1 MARASSLRVLASRR
15 DLGSPRALLF
25 GLLGLSVLVRIG
37 AAIYLGDRVVPLPG
51 TADQVSYHN
60 LAVRVLQGYG
70 FSFPE
75 PWWPMT
81 AANAPTA
88 HWSYLYTLYLT
99 GVYALFGVHPVAAR
113 LIQAVAVGILQP
125 LLTYGLAQEV
135 FRDLKDPRL
144 PGEGRGPL
152 RTWIGLIAAGL
163 CALYAYFIYYAGSLM
178 TEPFYITGILAI
190 LYLSIRHVHLLQ
202 EQPQEAMRVRWRFAV
217 LLGILL
223 AVVVLL
229 RQLFLVFVPFLFLWL
244 LWHARRQG
252 QWRSMALH
260 LALAGGILAG
270 AIAPFTL
277 YNYLRFQRF
286 VLLNTNAGYAFYL
299 ANHPIY
305 GTRFID
311 ILPRDVATY
320 TELIPQELRHLDEA
334 ALDRALL
341 RRAVEIILQ
350 DPVRY
355 MLLSLSRIPSYF
367 RFWPSAS
374 SSLISNIARVGSFG
388 ILFPFML
395 FGLVRSLRHRPGPA
409 LWLLYI
415 FSLVYVGIHLLSW
428 TLPRYRLP
436 VDAVWLLFAA
446 YGLLYLFHTFYAPR
460 GGGPVDRD
468 RGPSP
473 SERRS

>member
-1 MARASSLRVLASRR
+1 MALSSRLSISARR
-15 DLGSPRALLF
+15 HDLQTLPALL
-25 GLLGLSVLVRIG
+25 LGILAISVLVRVG

-70 FSFPE
+70 FSFAE

-99 GVYALFGVHPVAAR
+99 GVYALFGVHPLAAR
-113 LIQAVAVGILQP
+113 LIQAVLVGILQP
-125 LLTYGLAQEV
+125 LLTYWLAREV
-135 FRDLKDPRL
+135 FRGVEDPRL
-144 PGEGRGPL
+144 ATGAGSEVGVR
-152 RTWIGLIAAGL
+152 IGLVAAGL
-163 CALYAYFIYYAGSLM
+163 CALYAYFVYYAGTLM
-178 TEPFYITGILAI
+178 TEPFYITAILAI
-190 LYLSIRHVHLLQ
+190 LYLSIRHVNLLR
-202 EQPQEAMRVRWRFAV
+202 ERPEEAARVRWRFAV
-217 LLGILL
+217 LLGALL
-223 AVVVLL
+223 AVAVLL
-229 RQLFLVFVPFLFLWL
+229 RQLFLVFVPALFLWL
-244 LWHARRQG
+244 LWNAWRHGQG
-252 QWRSMALH
+252 RSMVLH
-260 LALAGGILAG
+260 LGIAGGILAG

-277 YNYLRFQRF
+277 YNYLRFERF

-334 ALDRALL
+334 ALDQALL
-341 RRAVEIILQ
+341 RRAVEIIVQ

-355 MLLSLSRIPSYF
+355 VLLSLSRIPSYF

-374 SSLISNIARVGSFG
+374 SSLISNIARVSSFG
-388 ILFPFML
+388 VLFPFML
-395 FGLVRSLRHRPGPA
+395 FGLGRSLRHRPGPA
-409 LWLLYI
+409 LWLLYL

-436 VDAVWLLFAA
+436 VDAVWLLFAS
-446 YGLLYLFHTFYAPR
+446 YGLLYLFYTWRSGRAANQE
-460 GGGPVDRD
+460 
-468 RGPSP
+468 PSHSM
-473 SERRS
+473 SERRP